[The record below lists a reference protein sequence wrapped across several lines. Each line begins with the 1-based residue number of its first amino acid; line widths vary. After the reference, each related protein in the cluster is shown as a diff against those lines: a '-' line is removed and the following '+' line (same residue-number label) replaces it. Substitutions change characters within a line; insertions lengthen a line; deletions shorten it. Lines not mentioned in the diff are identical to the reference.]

1 MKKTLVAQT
10 VAALIGGAAM
20 MGVANAYVVGPAGAP
35 PVNTVPAATT
45 MIVNPQ
51 GVGHILLVPYYSA
64 ANGNDTYINI
74 VNTDMRNGKAVKV
87 RFRGA
92 SNSDDVLDFTV
103 FLSPGDH
110 WSATVTGRDAA
121 GNTLPKPILK
131 TGDKSCTQ
139 PAIPTAG
146 VPFIVDRLHPA
157 LSAEQ
162 MADETREG
170 YVEIFNMADIP
181 PTVATT
187 GTLYR
192 DIEHVSG
199 VPRASNNAATNPV
212 CSSPRLDALL
222 DTTTNPITSSYA
234 TAQALGF
241 EVPTSG
247 LMGNTAIVN
256 VPAATTWSGPAMA
269 VEARVGTSATAGYGN
284 IVFHP
289 QVPSPALT
297 LTEARQRT
305 SDPLLRGGAATNTGA
320 EVPGATPAVAGAP
333 YDLPDMST
341 PYLNSMLDGGF
352 GGPGELSSGASTK
365 RQTVLLTDAIATNFV
380 SNEYSTNTGVNGDTD
395 WTFTMPTRRY
405 NVARAY
411 SAGANESV
419 GSTVFTNLTHDDAGL
434 AIAANPVINPLL
446 GAQTDRFQPSPAGNV
461 VSNDVVGKR
470 HQLCVT
476 GIALAGGAKGGA
488 EGTNRLSAVTADRE
502 ETFMG
507 LVGNQP
513 VFSPSSPAVPTA
525 FCGEATVLA
534 FNAENLPSS
543 LGAKVARRDIKTD
556 NPDGWARISLN
567 GIGGAGLPLLGSS
580 YITYTNV
587 AAQPGKVGT
596 YGFAFPHRTNQ
607 R

>member
-35 PVNTVPAATT
+35 PVNTIPAATT

-51 GVGHILLVPYYSA
+51 GVGHILLVPYYTA
-64 ANGNDTYINI
+64 QNGNDTYINI

-103 FLSPGDH
+103 YLSPGDH
-110 WSATVTGRDAA
+110 WTAVVTKPA
-121 GNTLPKPILK
+121 GQDLPILK

-139 PAIPTAG
+139 PAIPAAG
-146 VPFIVDRLHPA
+146 VAFIVDRLHPSLTA
-157 LSAEQ
+157 AQKAE
-162 MADETREG
+162 ETREG
-170 YVEIFNMADIP
+170 YVEIFDMADIP

-199 VPRASNNAATNPV
+199 VPRASTNGV
-212 CSSPRLDALL
+212 CSSARLDALL
-222 DTTTNPITSSYA
+222 DTGTNPITSSYA

-247 LMGNTAIVN
+247 LMGNSAVIN
-256 VPAATTWSGPAMA
+256 VTNATTWSGAAMA
-269 VEARVGTSATAGYGN
+269 VEAREAATGLMGYGN

-289 QVPSPALT
+289 QVPNPALA
-297 LTEARQRT
+297 LAEARQRT
-305 SDPLLRGGAATNTGA
+305 ADPLLRGGAATNTAA
-320 EVPGATPAVAGAP
+320 EVPAAPLLAGAP

-341 PYLNSMLDGGF
+341 PYLNSMLGA
-352 GGPGELSSGASTK
+352 ELATGASTK
-365 RQTVLLTDAIATNFV
+365 RQANLLTDAIATTFV
-380 SNEYSTNTGVNGDTD
+380 SNEYSTNAGVNGDTD

-411 SAGANESV
+411 SAGANEGV
-419 GSTVFTNLTHDDAGL
+419 GSTVFTNLTHDDAGA
-434 AIAANPVINPLL
+434 AIAAAAPLP
-446 GAQTDRFQPSPAGNV
+446 AQIDRFQPTPGGNV

-476 GIALAGGAKGGA
+476 GITLAGGAKGGA
-488 EGTNRLSAVTADRE
+488 EAVSGNRTSGVTADRE
-502 ETFMG
+502 EAFMG

-513 VFSPSSPAVPTA
+513 VFSPSSPAVPPS
-525 FCGEATVLA
+525 FCGEASVLA
-534 FNAENLPSS
+534 FNAETFPSS
-543 LGAKVARRDIKTD
+543 LGATVARREIKTD
-556 NPDGWARISLN
+556 NPDGWARISLT